1 MTPLLGTEV
10 APGSRFAVRY
20 EEYSM
25 ASYRAPLRDMS
36 FVLRELAGIDD
47 VAKLPGFE
55 ETVDVLDPV
64 LAEAAT
70 FAREVLDPL
79 NASGDRAGCT
89 WKDGEVTTPPGF
101 KDAYRQFAQA
111 GWIGLPVATE
121 LGGQGLPQVLLGA
134 VLEMWNGANVGF
146 ANAPLLNQGAIEAI
160 ELVGTEQQKRTFIPQ
175 LVSGEW
181 AGTMCLTEP
190 QAGSDLAAVRTKA
203 VPDGDHY
210 KISGQKI
217 FITFGEHDLTAN
229 IIHLVLARLPDAPEG
244 TKGISMFIVPKMLVR
259 DDGTLGER
267 NDVYCAGIEHKLGL
281 HAQPDLHAE
290 LRRAVGRRARL
301 SRRRGEPRSRVHV
314 HHDERRAVLGRR
326 AGPRHRRP
334 GLSERAGV
342 RERTRARTRHRGE
355 ARPQPVAIIRHPDV
369 RRMLMSM
376 KAQIEAMR
384 ALAYVTAASLDLA
397 HKSPDEAE
405 RRRHK
410 AFAEF
415 MIPIVKG
422 WCSETATELC
432 STALQVF
439 GGMGYIEETGIAQQ
453 YRDVKIGSIY
463 EGTTG
468 IQALDLVGRK
478 LIRDVGATATKIAG
492 EIGAFATSLEGG
504 DADIAAIK
512 TELERGVE
520 ALRETSNWIG
530 MNALSD
536 LSAAVACSVPYL
548 KLWGIVAGGW
558 QMARAAKIA
567 AARIAAGDAEADF
580 YRAKLTTA
588 RFYADHV
595 LSQASWLQH
604 QIVNGSGAVMRL
616 DDEGFGLDRQALA
629 NA

>member
-1 MTPLLGTEV
+1 
-10 APGSRFAVRY
+10 
-20 EEYSM
+20 M

-47 VAKLPGFE
+47 IATLPGFE
-55 ETVDVLDPV
+55 ETVEVLDPV

-70 FAREVLDPL
+70 FAAEVLDPL
-79 NASGDRAGCT
+79 NAVGDRAGCT

-101 KDAYRQFAQA
+101 KDAYKQFAQA

-121 LGGQGLPQVLLGA
+121 YGGQGLPQLLLGA

-146 ANAPLLNQGAIEAI
+146 ANGPLLNQGAIEAI
-160 ELVGTEQQKRTFIPQ
+160 ELVGSDEQKQTYIPR

-203 VPDGDHY
+203 VPEGDHY

-217 FITFGEHDLTAN
+217 FITFGEHDLTPN
-229 IIHLVLARLPDAPEG
+229 IIHLVLARLPHAPEG
-244 TKGISMFIVPKMLVR
+244 TKGISMFIVPKVLLKA
-259 DDGTLGER
+259 DGTPGER
-267 NDVYCAGIEHKLGL
+267 NDVYCAGIEHKLGINANPTCTL
-281 HAQPDLHAE
+281 NY
-290 LRRAVGRRARL
+290 
-301 SRRRGEPRSRVHV
+301 GEKSGGAIGYLV
-314 HHDERRAVLGRR
+314 
-326 AGPRHRRP
+326 
-334 GLSERAGV
+334 
-342 RERTRARTRHRGE
+342 GE
-355 ARPQPVAIIRHPDV
+355 ANRGLEYMFIMMNAARFSVGVQGLAIADRAYQSALSYAKERIQSRDVAARNPQPVAIIRHPDV

-384 ALAYVTAASLDLA
+384 ALSYVTAASLDLA
-397 HKSPDEAE
+397 HKSPDEAV
-405 RRRHK
+405 RRQHK

-422 WCSETATELC
+422 WCTETATELC
-432 STALQVF
+432 STAVQVF

-453 YRDVKIGSIY
+453 YRDVKIASIY

-478 LIRDVGATATKIAG
+478 LIRDMGTSATKIVK
-492 EIGAFATSLEGG
+492 EIASFAKTLDGD
-504 DADIAAIK
+504 DADIVAIK
-512 TELERGVE
+512 AELEKGVK
-520 ALRETSNWIG
+520 ALGDASSWIG
-530 MNALSD
+530 MNAMSD
-536 LSAAVACSVPYL
+536 LNTAFACSVPYL
-548 KLWGIVAGGW
+548 KLWGVVAGGW

-567 AARIAAGDAEADF
+567 AARIAAGDSEADF

-595 LSQASWLQH
+595 LSQSSWLQH
-604 QIVNGSGAVMRL
+604 QIVSGSAAVMRL
-616 DDEGFGLDRQALA
+616 ADDGYDLDRRALA
-629 NA
+629 QV